1 MLDRQVPLHAGQ
13 LFAAKAK
20 MSGIENICGL
30 AFFGQASLLTA
41 VSAAGLG
48 ATLTTRTRIA
58 ASLGLPLPPTT
69 SFYLKVCIF
78 TLVTTPAIVT
88 WRMSIPKSSHL

>member
-20 MSGIENICGL
+20 MNGIENICGL

-58 ASLGLPLPPTT
+58 ASLGLPLLLLSIYVP
-69 SFYLKVCIF
+69 FYL
-78 TLVTTPAIVT
+78 T
-88 WRMSIPKSSHL
+88 

>member
-20 MSGIENICGL
+20 MNGIENICGLL
-30 AFFGQASLLTA
+30 AFFGQASLLAA

-58 ASLGLPLPPTT
+58 ASLGLPLLLLSIYVP
-69 SFYLKVCIF
+69 FYL
-78 TLVTTPAIVT
+78 T
-88 WRMSIPKSSHL
+88 